1 MPQGGALS
9 GDDVP
14 ITEVKADV
22 QTGTDVG
29 AVGLNPVTGDG
40 ILPDYFLQT
49 IYLLILNSSSDPTTL
64 G

>member
-14 ITEVKADV
+14 MTEVEADV

-40 ILPDYFLQT
+40 ILPDEFYE
-49 IYLLILNSSSDPTTL
+49 
-64 G
+64 